1 MGNQQMIESKISRL
15 LENMNQRKL
24 ADLEVL
30 TETITEDIREMSS
43 WDVYKS
49 EISSGMLE
57 KSPVH
62 TSERFWKENVQM
74 FEKNKYEVL
83 GMLITILKDSQNTQN
98 LEIACHD
105 IGMFVR
111 FHPMGRQIVNQ
122 LEGKYAIMGL
132 MEHPDPN
139 VQKEALLCTQKLLVV
154 SWEHLGAT
162 K

>member
-1 MGNQQMIESKISRL
+1 MGNKGDEKQNNQQMIECKIFRL
-15 LENMNQRKL
+15 
-24 ADLEVL
+24 
-30 TETITEDIREMSS
+30 
-43 WDVYKS
+43 
-49 EISSGMLE
+49 
-57 KSPVH
+57 
-62 TSERFWKENVQM
+62 